1 MPISHNRRLKYPSNR
16 TVIDPITNTRVFY
29 SDYLKMEEER
39 QTNNNGNGSATS
51 TASTPK
57 TDNYGDD
64 TANGWS
70 SVEESD
76 NENTDA
82 ENQEIPNKGAT
93 ESVLN
98 LGNDTTIPIDN
109 DADAELQ
116 AQVNKSLSQKNYQTK
131 KELLQA
137 KAALR
142 AEQLATASS
151 KRQSKKVTT
160 KKTAKKL
167 PLPKVKQNLPNQKP
181 IKTLTQ
187 NKLQK
192 NQIPRKIPSPPK
204 QLNLNQLRFRK
215 IVTMTHVLKEVQV
228 TILMHPRLAV
238 LPVLRPH
245 LPLIAPKI
253 VTRLH
258 IRNPQ
263 NAQAKANLKMIIII
277 SQYVMMNRTKHAY
290 QKMREKI

>member
-1 MPISHNRRLKYPSNR
+1 MILLPTHEYFIPTISK
-16 TVIDPITNTRVFY
+16 I
-29 SDYLKMEEER
+29 EEER
-39 QTNNNGNGSATS
+39 QINNNDNGSATS

-70 SVEESD
+70 SAEESD

-116 AQVNKSLSQKNYQTK
+116 AQVNKSLSQKKYQTK

-151 KRQSKKVTT
+151 KRQ
-160 KKTAKKL
+160 
-167 PLPKVKQNLPNQKP
+167 
-181 IKTLTQ
+181 
-187 NKLQK
+187 
-192 NQIPRKIPSPPK
+192 
-204 QLNLNQLRFRK
+204 
-215 IVTMTHVLKEVQV
+215 
-228 TILMHPRLAV
+228 
-238 LPVLRPH
+238 
-245 LPLIAPKI
+245 
-253 VTRLH
+253 
-258 IRNPQ
+258 
-263 NAQAKANLKMIIII
+263 
-277 SQYVMMNRTKHAY
+277 
-290 QKMREKI
+290 